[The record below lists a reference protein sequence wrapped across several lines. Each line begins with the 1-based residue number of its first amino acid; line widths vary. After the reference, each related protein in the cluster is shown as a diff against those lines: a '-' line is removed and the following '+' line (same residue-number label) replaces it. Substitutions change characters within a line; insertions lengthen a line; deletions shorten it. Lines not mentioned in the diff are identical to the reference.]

1 MYTAGVM
8 PEAENQHHGVD
19 FAAQIAMFYHKVLAS
34 SASGFSFGALLSCSN
49 CAVRTYVKQL
59 GVRRCLQNISF
70 CRYGCVRALLYISRA
85 SFAFGTNHM
94 TH

>member
-19 FAAQIAMFYHKVLAS
+19 FAAQVAMFYHKVLAS
-34 SASGFSFGALLSCSN
+34 SASGFSFGALFSRSN

-59 GVRRCLQNISF
+59 GVRPACRTSCLAGMAELGHYYTF
-70 CRYGCVRALLYISRA
+70 LGLPLHLVP
-85 SFAFGTNHM
+85 T
-94 TH
+94 T